1 MEFRSAVFNAAK
13 DGKLQRLKVFLD
25 HKPREEVRMLVSATT
40 NGATPLVMASRNGHL
55 DVADYLLDRCQADIE
70 QVGSV
75 SFEGET
81 IEGAPPLWCA
91 AAAGH
96 LSVVQRLVE
105 RGARVN
111 ATTRTNSTPLRAAC
125 FDGHLAIV
133 RYLVEQGADLE
144 IANRHGHTCLMI
156 ACYKGHLDIARY
168 LVARGAQVNRQSAK
182 GNTALHDCAES
193 GSLDIL
199 RLLLEHGARAERDA
213 YGLTPLLAAAV
224 TGHAPVVEFLAAR
237 ADCPREQRLE
247 ALELLGATF
256 VDKKRDSPRA
266 LALWRRALEERC
278 LDPPL
283 PKPSRPTTA
292 AYGHAVEAS
301 SPADLDDLL
310 CEPDQMR
317 MQALLVRER
326 VLGPAHPDT
335 AYYIRYRGAVYADL
349 GDFGRC
355 VALWLYALDMQQRC
369 LEPFSPMTQSSL
381 LSFAELFCFM
391 MAEARPARPSRR
403 QLAPVEFAHVLAVF
417 ERAVAELESA
427 GQDSSEPA
435 EGAQRTLVITLQ
447 LAALLCRLQ
456 CSGGVEEEAEESFR
470 RAAYRLVRLDVRG
483 ARGETCLHLACGRA
497 PPARALG
504 AVCQEAF
511 PAPPLVRLLLE
522 LGADPDA
529 VDHEGRTPLH
539 VAARSK
545 PCSRAAA
552 LALLARGAHLDR
564 TDRAGRTP
572 LDYAPALVDCS
583 PLRFTGL
590 QCLCARAIL
599 RYGLPFRGLV
609 PRQLESFVLCH

>member
-105 RGARVN
+105 RGA
-111 ATTRTNSTPLRAAC
+111 SAC

-224 TGHAPVVEFLAAR
+224 TGHAPV
-237 ADCPREQRLE
+237 
-247 ALELLGATF
+247 
-256 VDKKRDSPRA
+256 KRDSPRA

-456 CSGGVEEEAEESFR
+456 SVRRWVRNWVE
-470 RAAYRLVRLDVRG
+470 
-483 ARGETCLHLACGRA
+483 GEWAG
-497 PPARALG
+497 
-504 AVCQEAF
+504 F
-511 PAPPLVRLLLE
+511 W
-522 LGADPDA
+522 
-529 VDHEGRTPLH
+529 GRTPTRWTTR
-539 VAARSK
+539 AAPRCTWPPAAS
-545 PCSRAAA
+545 PVQRAAA